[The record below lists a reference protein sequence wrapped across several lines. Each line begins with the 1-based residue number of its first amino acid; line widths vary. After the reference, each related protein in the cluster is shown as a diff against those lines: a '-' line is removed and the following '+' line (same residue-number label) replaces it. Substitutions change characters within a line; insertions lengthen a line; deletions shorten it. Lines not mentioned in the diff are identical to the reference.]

1 MTKPN
6 KPIIFL
12 SLFMVLLLNSCS
24 TTNKTTTLPNGKQID
39 NRLIGIWKG
48 SENDKQMADLKKEW
62 EMERNSDG
70 TFSLNFKTFYQGK
83 TDEFTEL
90 GNWWVKGNTFYEYHT
105 DSDKTDTYTY
115 KVLNKEQVKF
125 KMLSTE
131 IDFNEENYTFID
143 TKISKETP
151 KNSTNDGLSL
161 DTALKVKSVKEEYEY
176 VRSHCYNC
184 QILGQALLQHKGKP
198 YDKLML
204 KNAKGEEISYF
215 FDISSFFG
223 KW

>member
-6 KPIIFL
+6 KFL
-12 SLFMVLLLNSCS
+12 IALSFLVLLFSS
-24 TTNKTTTLPNGKQID
+24 YATSQETITLVNDKQID
-39 NRLIGIWKG
+39 NRLIGVWKG
-48 SENDKQMADLKKEW
+48 SESDKQKADLKKEW
-62 EMERNSDG
+62 VMERNSDG
-70 TFSLNFKTFYQGK
+70 TFTLNFKTFYQGK
-83 TDEFTEL
+83 TDELVES

-105 DSDKTDTYTY
+105 NSNKTDTYEYT
-115 KVLNKEQVKF
+115 VLNDEQVKF

-131 IDFNEENYTFID
+131 IDFNDENYTFID
-143 TKISKETP
+143 TKFSKEIP

-161 DTALKVKSVKEEYEY
+161 ETALKVNSIKEEYEFA
-176 VRSHCYNC
+176 RNNCNNC
-184 QILGQALLQHKGKP
+184 QMLGQALLQHKGKP

-204 KNAKGEEISYF
+204 KNAKGEEMSYF

>member
-6 KPIIFL
+6 KFL
-12 SLFMVLLLNSCS
+12 IALSFLVLLFSS
-24 TTNKTTTLPNGKQID
+24 YATSQETTTLVNDKQID
-39 NRLIGIWKG
+39 NRLIGVWKG
-48 SENDKQMADLKKEW
+48 SESDKQKADLKKEW
-62 EMERNSDG
+62 VMERNSDG
-70 TFSLNFKTFYQGK
+70 TFTLNFKTFYQGK
-83 TDEFTEL
+83 TDELVES

-105 DSDKTDTYTY
+105 NSNKTDTYEYT
-115 KVLNKEQVKF
+115 VLNDEQVKF

-131 IDFNEENYTFID
+131 IDFNDENYTFID
-143 TKISKETP
+143 TKFSKEIP

-161 DTALKVKSVKEEYEY
+161 ETALKVNSIKEEYEFA
-176 VRSHCYNC
+176 RNNCNNC
-184 QILGQALLQHKGKP
+184 QMLGQALLQHKGKP